1 MYGTYVWRFRHHGV
15 TAPRGSATAP
25 LFSVLPPSQLAMAV
39 YPSISAPAAFLLLL
53 FLTSAGL
60 VESLSVVGRVR
71 LKLGFGKA
79 LREDAVA
86 RYFEGVTT
94 KNRELIASCFP
105 AEGASIRD
113 VCGLSQDEKTATRDQ
128 LADRCMEFVAAHPD
142 CVVHFHH
149 PPTALGG
156 RGNRWVFAH
165 WYETGTWSGESL
177 GITPH
182 NTPLSV
188 EGQTRFLVNDDL
200 EIERI
205 VVTRTFSDWEKMT

>member
-39 YPSISAPAAFLLLL
+39 HPSISAPAAFLLLL
-53 FLTSAGL
+53 VLASAGL

-128 LADRCMEFVAAHPD
+128 LADRCMEFVAAHPRLCGSLSSSSD
-142 CVVHFHH
+142 GIRWKGQSVGVCALVRDWHMVRRVIGHH
-149 PPTALGG
+149 TAEYTSQCGG
-156 RGNRWVFAH
+156 
-165 WYETGTWSGESL
+165 SDP
-177 GITPH
+177 IP
-182 NTPLSV
+182 
-188 EGQTRFLVNDDL
+188 GQ
-200 EIERI
+200 
-205 VVTRTFSDWEKMT
+205 

>member
-1 MYGTYVWRFRHHGV
+1 MKVKSSVELMSKKQSKATATGNSGEDLSFCRNGKSIFHVRSYVWRFRHPPAIIMPYSMPSRHRHHYF
-15 TAPRGSATAP
+15 PSSAY
-25 LFSVLPPSQLAMAV
+25 AMAMH
-39 YPSISAPAAFLLLL
+39 PSINAPAAFLLLL
-53 FLTSAGL
+53 VLASAGL

-113 VCGLSQDEKTATRDQ
+113 VCGLSQDEKAATRDQ

-142 CVVHFHH
+142 CVVHFHF

-165 WYETGTWSGESL
+165 W
-177 GITPH
+177 
-182 NTPLSV
+182 
-188 EGQTRFLVNDDL
+188 
-200 EIERI
+200 
-205 VVTRTFSDWEKMT
+205 